1 MIKSK
6 YPLFLASKSPR
17 RRKMLDLMGIKYQ
30 VLEIEV
36 EEIINPLKSPIN
48 NVKDLAELKSAEAL
62 KKIKNG
68 IVLAADTIV
77 VLNGEIIGK
86 PNNQKDA
93 KKILKA
99 LSGNSHYVYT
109 GFALINKS
117 TKNKIV
123 DYSKT
128 KVTFRTI
135 NNKEIDDYI
144 STGSPLDKAGAYG
157 IQDDYG
163 AVFVKS
169 ISGCY
174 YNVLGFPVSKIY
186 ESLLQIV

>member
-30 VLEIEV
+30 VLDIEV